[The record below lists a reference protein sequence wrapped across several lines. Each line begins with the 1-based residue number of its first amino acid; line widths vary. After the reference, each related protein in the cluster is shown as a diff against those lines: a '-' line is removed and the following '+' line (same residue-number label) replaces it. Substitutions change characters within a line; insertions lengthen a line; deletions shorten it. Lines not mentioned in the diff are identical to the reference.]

1 MDAETR
7 NALATAAREAGLDS
21 VGLMAVAE
29 VESGG
34 HAFATFDGRRE
45 PLIRFEG
52 HYFDRR
58 LAGSLL
64 AQARQARLAHPI
76 AGRIANPADQRG
88 RWRMLDRAA
97 EISRKAAYES
107 VSWGLGQVM
116 GAHWAW
122 LGYADVDALAA
133 EARSGALGQARLMA
147 RFIVKAGLADA
158 LSGRSWAA
166 FARGYNGPGFRRNS
180 YDRKLSAAYARL
192 KASSVESEK
201 TMDGTLTRGAA
212 GQAVA
217 NLQRALAAA
226 GYPVAIDARFGP
238 ETAAAVSAFQ
248 TAAGLPATGEAD
260 AATLAR
266 LAQGLSLGHR
276 LLALWHRLLRL
287 AGFV

>member
-1 MDAETR
+1 
-7 NALATAAREAGLDS
+7 
-21 VGLMAVAE
+21 
-29 VESGG
+29 
-34 HAFATFDGRRE
+34 
-45 PLIRFEG
+45 
-52 HYFDRR
+52 
-58 LAGSLL
+58 
-64 AQARQARLAHPI
+64 
-76 AGRIANPADQRG
+76 
-88 RWRMLDRAA
+88 MLDRAA